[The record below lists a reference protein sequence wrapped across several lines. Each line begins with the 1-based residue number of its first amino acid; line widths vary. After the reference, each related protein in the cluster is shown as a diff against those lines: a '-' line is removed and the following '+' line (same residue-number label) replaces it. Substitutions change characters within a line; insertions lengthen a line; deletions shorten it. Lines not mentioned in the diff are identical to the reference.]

1 MELAGRELN
10 IVDPRHLGVCVA
22 RLDGLRR
29 NLSSIVRSEHDVGL
43 YTCNRASYR
52 RIHAYL
58 QSSRYITRATDRGK
72 ISHHKR
78 NIPWPL
84 RREEE
89 GGCCLHHLF
98 DGDLR
103 LQDELFGI
111 CGGMPARVYLDGVSN
126 YSRVVVDM
134 ATQFDLHQIP
144 SFQGLLRENP
154 GKGEPAS
161 TTLPQQVT

>member
-1 MELAGRELN
+1 MPICSR
-10 IVDPRHLGVCVA
+10 VDTWA
-22 RLDGLRR
+22 
-29 NLSSIVRSEHDVGL
+29 
-43 YTCNRASYR
+43 
-52 RIHAYL
+52 
-58 QSSRYITRATDRGK
+58 RATDRGK

-84 RREEE
+84 KREEE